1 MFSVFCYVCLFRL
14 KIKMFGRLFEM
25 KKLIRLFLILEW
37 NNKKYFFVNLVVCL
51 SSRYFLNYFDNKR
64 FLFIVKYW
72 SVVCFYSDKICCEKF
87 GVFLW
92 KKFYCV
98 FCFSDMDS

>member
-72 SVVCFYSDKICCEKF
+72 SVVCFYSDKI
-87 GVFLW
+87 
-92 KKFYCV
+92 
-98 FCFSDMDS
+98 